1 MKIRTKR
8 FGIVTAVSVAVV
20 IMLIMTIVSAV
31 NLNDRSAMTLTAHG
45 FTPTVI
51 ETTADKQIVGTR
63 DGRVIC
69 KTYEDETLWEYRL
82 ESEGALRDIVA
93 DGGELLCV
101 TAETKEFFVL
111 DEEGAFLGKVGL
123 SYEPVAIAA
132 DAEHAVIYTK
142 LKTKNQMVV
151 FSRSGNSTDLGSA
164 KKSANDLP
172 EFSNIEMTDSGM
184 VFALGADATP
194 YRFDTENV
202 SASPEEIFTVTNEE
216 LIYMIASGEN
226 YLAVTKDGKFV
237 EYDGAGKVLSRVGGG
252 ERFVSVSSDGGR
264 IVALSN
270 RNDISYFDGNR
281 VYKVDTGIQVS
292 KIMVAEQGV
301 FLIDKSDNISAYDFS
316 RIVANHTFKILLPV
330 FGALSAAG
338 VVAEL
343 IAVLLAFPAT
353 RYKTENFFR
362 RVGKALWTY
371 KKTYLYL
378 CIPFGLLA
386 IFGFFPVVWGFI
398 LAFTKYVPGVKTEFV
413 FFENFLSVFRNAAFF
428 ASAGNMLVFLV
439 TDLLK
444 ALIPCFILAEFMF
457 ILRMQ
462 KLGYVARVLTVLPGI
477 LPGVALIYIWTSG
490 IYGSN
495 GLINMF
501 LQSLGFSQF
510 DFNWLGNEETA
521 RNALI
526 FYGFPF
532 LGSYILLFSALR
544 GIPDSLIEAAKLDGC
559 NKVRRMFVIDVPLL
573 TPQLKYIFVTT
584 FIASIQDFGRSY
596 LTTGGEYGTM
606 IPALEI
612 YYQIN
617 KYFDYGV
624 AAAMSLLLFVLIF
637 IVTLANM
644 RIKTESIY

>member
-1 MKIRTKR
+1 M
-8 FGIVTAVSVAVV
+8 
-20 IMLIMTIVSAV
+20 
-31 NLNDRSAMTLTAHG
+31 
-45 FTPTVI
+45 
-51 ETTADKQIVGTR
+51 
-63 DGRVIC
+63 
-69 KTYEDETLWEYRL
+69 
-82 ESEGALRDIVA
+82 
-93 DGGELLCV
+93 CV

-111 DEEGAFLGKVGL
+111 DEEGTFLGKVGF

-142 LKTKNQMVV
+142 LKTKNQIIV

-194 YRFDTENV
+194 YRFDIENV

-237 EYDGAGKVLSRVGGG
+237 EYDGTGKVLSRVGGG

-301 FLIDKSDNISAYDFS
+301 FLIDRSDNISAYDFS

-362 RVGKALWTY
+362 RLGKALWTY

-501 LQSLGFSQF
+501 LQSLGLSQF

>member
-111 DEEGAFLGKVGL
+111 DEEGTFLGKVGF

-142 LKTKNQMVV
+142 LKTKNQIIV

-194 YRFDTENV
+194 YRFDIENV

-237 EYDGAGKVLSRVGGG
+237 EYDGTGKVLSRVGGG

-301 FLIDKSDNISAYDFS
+301 FLIDRSDNISAYDFS

-362 RVGKALWTY
+362 RLGKALWTY

-501 LQSLGFSQF
+501 LQSLGLSQF

>member
-1 MKIRTKR
+1 M
-8 FGIVTAVSVAVV
+8 
-20 IMLIMTIVSAV
+20 
-31 NLNDRSAMTLTAHG
+31 
-45 FTPTVI
+45 
-51 ETTADKQIVGTR
+51 
-63 DGRVIC
+63 
-69 KTYEDETLWEYRL
+69 
-82 ESEGALRDIVA
+82 
-93 DGGELLCV
+93 
-101 TAETKEFFVL
+101 
-111 DEEGAFLGKVGL
+111 
-123 SYEPVAIAA
+123 
-132 DAEHAVIYTK
+132 
-142 LKTKNQMVV
+142 
-151 FSRSGNSTDLGSA
+151 
-164 KKSANDLP
+164 
-172 EFSNIEMTDSGM
+172 
-184 VFALGADATP
+184 
-194 YRFDTENV
+194 

-237 EYDGAGKVLSRVGGG
+237 EYDGTGKVLSRVGGG

-301 FLIDKSDNISAYDFS
+301 FLIDRSDNISAYDFS

-362 RVGKALWTY
+362 RLGKALWTY

-501 LQSLGFSQF
+501 LQSLGLSQF

>member
-1 MKIRTKR
+1 
-8 FGIVTAVSVAVV
+8 
-20 IMLIMTIVSAV
+20 
-31 NLNDRSAMTLTAHG
+31 
-45 FTPTVI
+45 
-51 ETTADKQIVGTR
+51 
-63 DGRVIC
+63 
-69 KTYEDETLWEYRL
+69 
-82 ESEGALRDIVA
+82 
-93 DGGELLCV
+93 
-101 TAETKEFFVL
+101 
-111 DEEGAFLGKVGL
+111 
-123 SYEPVAIAA
+123 
-132 DAEHAVIYTK
+132 
-142 LKTKNQMVV
+142 
-151 FSRSGNSTDLGSA
+151 
-164 KKSANDLP
+164 
-172 EFSNIEMTDSGM
+172 M

-362 RVGKALWTY
+362 RLGKALWTY